1 MQISDEITSSDKS
14 QSVDSLSP
22 TQEKSSCDIN
32 SDSFR
37 DKCEEVQRAKKTLA
51 NFLEPTIKAVKNGV
65 ISKKTA
71 EEIVKETR
79 EKITR
84 ERLNGI

>member
-1 MQISDEITSSDKS
+1 MQVSDEITFPDET

-22 TQEKSSCDIN
+22 TQEKSPCELD
-32 SDSFR
+32 SDKFR
-37 DKCEEVQRAKKTLA
+37 DEYEEVQRAKKALA
-51 NFLEPTIKAVKNGV
+51 NFLEPTIKAIKNGE

-79 EKITR
+79 EKIAR

>member
-22 TQEKSSCDIN
+22 TQEKSPCDIN

-51 NFLEPTIKAVKNGV
+51 NFLEPTIIAVKNGV

-84 ERLNGI
+84 EKLNGI

>member
-1 MQISDEITSSDKS
+1 MKLPPQINLNLLTLCHQHKKKSTCEIDSD
-14 QSVDSLSP
+14 
-22 TQEKSSCDIN
+22 N
-32 SDSFR
+32 FR
-37 DKCEEVQRAKKTLA
+37 NEYEEVQRAKKALA
-51 NFLEPTIKAVKNGV
+51 NFLEPTITAVKNGE

-79 EKITR
+79 EEIAR